1 MILNNQMT
9 IERYPK
15 PNEVVGISFLSV
27 KSFIDL
33 MKKPARWPRPHVLLN
48 NYYLKKQKPQQKP

>member
-1 MILNNQMT
+1 MILNNQMI

-15 PNEVVGISFLSV
+15 PNEVVGISFLYV

-33 MKKPARWPRPHVLLN
+33 MKETS
-48 NYYLKKQKPQQKP
+48 